1 MVDSILSW
9 LHPLIPRR
17 GIGETLEVKTRLPIT
32 GHLLKKTAK
41 KNKELGVGGASYSTK
56 NIKASMSDRK
66 VLLLWGY
73 LSSTCSLRYENWP
86 MSCSSNGLIQMYL
99 F

>member
-1 MVDSILSW
+1 M
-9 LHPLIPRR
+9 
-17 GIGETLEVKTRLPIT
+17 KTRLPIT

-66 VLLLWGY
+66 VLLLWGC
-73 LSSTCSLRYENWP
+73 LSSTCSLRYAFVVSVGKNWP